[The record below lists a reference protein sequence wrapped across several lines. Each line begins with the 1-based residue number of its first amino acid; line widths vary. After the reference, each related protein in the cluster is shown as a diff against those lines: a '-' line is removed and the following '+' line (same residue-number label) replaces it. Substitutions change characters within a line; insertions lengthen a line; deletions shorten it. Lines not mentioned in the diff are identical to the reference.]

1 MNLSSDQ
8 LQFMPIYV
16 VIILQ
21 LKKNFGINLCSDQ
34 LQFMLTYD
42 MVNMLK
48 LNKHKF
54 ELV

>member
-1 MNLSSDQ
+1 MNLCSDQ

-16 VIILQ
+16 VNILQ
-21 LKKNFGINLCSDQ
+21 LKKLWHK
-34 LQFMLTYD
+34 FMLRPIAIYAH
-42 MVNMLK
+42 LRHGKYAK